1 MKGTKSLKRSVI
13 RTLSFKQFEERN
25 GMQKNKMQ
33 NKRMQIKPI
42 SNVKIALNINC

>member
-25 GMQKNKMQ
+25 GTNAKEQNAEQKNANQTHFK
-33 NKRMQIKPI
+33 
-42 SNVKIALNINC
+42 C